1 MWRLYGDYYNIWRS
15 LYGMD
20 QNMDIGDGWMDIQ
33 RSWNFM
39 WNPQWTDHTQHTQ
52 PWSSLSLNRISE
64 LCHGESNLRSQ
75 KISKKCDTLMSWW
88 KSCFM
93 GFLEM
98 SWCWSEIAW
107 VSLRFPQSLGFLKL
121 ATVVFWRNTWHRR
134 SWTSH
139 MSTMR
144 RPVEWPFWGR
154 NCWWLIGNQPYME
167 VLSNGHISWDNIGIL
182 FRSLG
187 QQPRFLGVLSV
198 FIEKMMVNQW
208 ILGCRTRFSDK
219 PGPLLDTTSTS
230 TDCCW
235 YDLLGPWLHYMFTE

>member
-1 MWRLYGDYYNIWRS
+1 MWYFDELVKKLLHGISGDVLMLVRNCMS
-15 LYGMD
+15 
-20 QNMDIGDGWMDIQ
+20 
-33 RSWNFM
+33 F
-39 WNPQWTDHTQHTQ
+39 PA
-52 PWSSLSLNRISE
+52 ISPIPRVFKARDR
-64 LCHGESNLRSQ
+64 C
-75 KISKKCDTLMSWW
+75 
-88 KSCFM
+88 
-93 GFLEM
+93 
-98 SWCWSEIAW
+98 
-107 VSLRFPQSLGFLKL
+107 
-121 ATVVFWRNTWHRR
+121 FWRNTWHRR